1 MDRMMGR
8 GMIGGGWHD
17 EWGQIGD
24 GLEGVGVR
32 DGWDVVDNL

>member
-1 MDRMMGR
+1 MMGR
-8 GMIGGGWHD
+8 GMIGCGWHG
-17 EWGQIGD
+17 ELGLRGD